1 MNAVGQPISRID
13 GRLKVTGSAR
23 YTADIPL
30 EAIVHAAIVYSTIA
44 NGRIVSI
51 DTAAAENAP
60 GVLAVLTHKNMPR
73 MNQQSWSHL
82 RPQGQTYLPLQD
94 DQIHYAGQP
103 VALVVAATL
112 DQATYAGTL
121 IKVAYEAHPP
131 VVFDLRTASEDAVEP
146 SQRMWPLSSSVG
158 DADKAIAGAAVKIE
172 QTYTMSDRHH
182 NPMEPHVTL
191 AVWDGDDSLTLYDS
205 TQMVV
210 GTKKLV
216 SLVLGIPEEKINVV
230 CEFLGGGFGGKSWS
244 WPHTL
249 LAALAAKVVNR
260 PVRLQLSRA
269 QMYSMVGHQAGTVQ
283 TIALG
288 ANSDGNL
295 SGIRHDSIN
304 PTSVFDDYVEY
315 AAMASRH
322 LWRASG
328 GIATSHRVVHV
339 NRNSPVVLRAPME
352 AQGHFALE
360 CAMDELAYAT
370 GIDPVELRLR
380 NDTDTDPYSG
390 RPFSTRALRE
400 CLTKGAARFGW
411 DRRTPEP
418 RSMRDGRYLIG
429 QGMAAAIYTHWRW
442 PGKARVTINGD
453 GSALVEAAAHDIGT
467 GTYTVMAQVAA
478 DVLGLAPDKV
488 TVRLGDTRLPE
499 SHPAIGSA
507 TVSNAT
513 AAVMLAA
520 RAAREKAI
528 ALTLTDRDAP
538 FAGAAPDDVIVAD
551 GRLALAKTNLNVT
564 YAELLARNGL
574 SSLVGEGDYA
584 PVEEVNGPK
593 AIFSFS
599 AVFAEVRVDADLGLV
614 RLNRF
619 VGAYDAGR
627 IINPKTARSQAIG
640 GIIWGVGQALL
651 EQSETDP
658 ASGQFINRNYSGYL
672 VPTNADIPELDVLF
686 VGGFDEE
693 ASPLGHQGPWR
704 VDGGIGSAGDC
715 QRSVSRD
722 RQAHTRP
729 ADHNRKAVLT
739 RNCDGRFNSYRRH
752 CNAVSPVLRRRSTAC
767 TIKKRS

>member
-1 MNAVGQPISRID
+1 MNAVGQPISRVD
-13 GRLKVTGSAR
+13 GRLKVAGGAR

-30 EAIVHAAIVYSTIA
+30 AGAAHASIVYSTIA
-44 NGRIVSI
+44 NGRTVAI
-51 DTAAAENAP
+51 DTAAAEKAP
-60 GVLAVLTHKNMPR
+60 GVLVVLTHENMPR
-73 MNQQSWSHL
+73 MNPVPWSHL

-94 DQIHYAGQP
+94 DRIHYAGQP
-103 VALVVAATL
+103 MALVVAATL

-121 IKVAYEAHPP
+121 IKASYETHSPT
-131 VVFDLRTASEDAVEP
+131 VFDLRTAKEDAIEP
-146 SQRMWPLSSSVG
+146 PQRMWPLSSLVG
-158 DADKAIAGAAVKIE
+158 DADKAIADAAVKIE
-172 QTYTMSDRHH
+172 RTYTMPDRHH
-182 NPMEPHVTL
+182 NQMEPHATL
-191 AVWDGDDSLTLYDS
+191 AVWDDDGTLTLYDS

-210 GTKKLV
+210 GTRRLA
-216 SLVLGIPEEKINVV
+216 SLVLGVPEEKINVV

-260 PVRLQLSRA
+260 PVRLQLTRA
-269 QMYSMVGHQAGTVQ
+269 QMYSMVGHQAATVQ

-288 ANSDGNL
+288 ADRDGRL
-295 SGIRHDSIN
+295 SGIRHDSVN

-315 AAMASRH
+315 AALASRH

-328 GIATSHRVVHV
+328 GIATSHKVVHV

-370 GIDPVELRLR
+370 GVDPVELRLR

-429 QGMAAAIYTHWRW
+429 QGVAAAIFTHWRW
-442 PGKARVTINGD
+442 PGKARVTLNGD

-467 GTYTVMAQVAA
+467 GTYTVMTQVAA
-478 DVLGLAPDKV
+478 DALGMAPDKV

-499 SHPAIGSA
+499 SHPAIGSSTA
-507 TVSNAT
+507 ANAT
-513 AAVMLAA
+513 AAVLLAA
-520 RAAREKAI
+520 GAAREKAVEL
-528 ALTLTDRDAP
+528 ALTGRDAP
-538 FAGAAPDDVIVAD
+538 FAGAVPEDVMVAD
-551 GRLALAKTNLNVT
+551 GRLTLAKTNMNIT
-564 YAELLARNGL
+564 YAELLARNDL
-574 SSLVGEGDYA
+574 SSLAGEGSYD

-599 AVFAEVRVDADLGLV
+599 AVFAEVRVDPDLGLV

-658 ASGQFINRNYSGYL
+658 ASGQFTNRNYSGYL
-672 VPTNADIPELDVLF
+672 VPSNADIPELDVLF
-686 VGGFDEE
+686 VGDFDEE
-693 ASPLGHQGPWR
+693 ASPLGAKGLGELTA
-704 VDGGIGSAGDC
+704 V
-715 QRSVSRD
+715 SV
-722 RQAHTRP
+722 AP
-729 ADHNRKAVLT
+729 AIA
-739 RNCDGRFNSYRRH
+739 
-752 CNAVSPVLRRRSTAC
+752 NAVYHATGKRIRDLPVALE
-767 TIKKRS
+767 KLL

>member
-1 MNAVGQPISRID
+1 MNAVGQPISRVD
-13 GRLKVTGSAR
+13 GRLKVAGGAR

-30 EAIVHAAIVYSTIA
+30 EGAAHAAIVYSTIA
-44 NGRIVSI
+44 NGRTVSI
-51 DTAAAENAP
+51 DTAAAEKAP
-60 GVLAVLTHKNMPR
+60 GLLVVLTHKNMPR
-73 MNQQSWSHL
+73 MNPLPWSHL

-103 VALVVAATL
+103 IALVVAATL
-112 DQATYAGTL
+112 DEAAYAGTL
-121 IKVAYEAHPP
+121 IKASYETHSPA
-131 VVFDLRTASEDAVEP
+131 VFDLRTAKDDAVEP
-146 SQRMWPLSSSVG
+146 PQRMWPLSSLIG
-158 DADKAIAGAAVKIE
+158 DADKAISDAAVKVE
-172 QTYTMSDRHH
+172 RTYTMPDRHH
-182 NPMEPHVTL
+182 NPMEPHATL
-191 AVWDGDDSLTLYDS
+191 AVWDHSGTLTLYDS

-210 GTKKLV
+210 GTRKLT
-216 SLVLGIPEEKINVV
+216 SLVLGVPEQKINVV

-260 PVRLQLSRA
+260 PVRLQLTRA

-288 ANSDGNL
+288 ADRDGRL

-315 AAMASRH
+315 AALASRH

-328 GIATSHRVVHV
+328 GISTSHRVVHV

-360 CAMDELAYAT
+360 SAMDELAYTT
-370 GIDPVELRLR
+370 GVDPVELRLR

-411 DRRTPEP
+411 DKRTPEP

-429 QGMAAAIYTHWRW
+429 QGVAAAIFTHWRW
-442 PGKARVTINGD
+442 PGKARVTLSGD
-453 GSALVEAAAHDIGT
+453 GSALVEAAAHEIGT
-467 GTYTVMAQVAA
+467 GTYTVMTQVAA
-478 DVLGLAPDKV
+478 DALGMAPDRV
-488 TVRLGDTRLPE
+488 IVRLGDTRLPE
-499 SHPAIGSA
+499 SHPAIGSS
-507 TVSNAT
+507 TVANAT
-513 AAVMLAA
+513 AAVLLAA
-520 RAAREKAI
+520 RAARDKAVEL
-528 ALTLTDRDAP
+528 ALTGRDAA
-538 FAGAAPDDVIVAD
+538 FAGAAPADVVVAD
-551 GRLALAKTNLNVT
+551 GRLALAKTNLSIT
-564 YAELLARNGL
+564 YAELLERNGL
-574 SSLVGEGDYA
+574 SSLVGDGDYA
-584 PVEEVNGPK
+584 PVEEVNGPR

-599 AVFAEVRVDADLGLV
+599 AVFAEVSVDPDLGLV
-614 RLNRF
+614 RLNHF

-658 ASGQFINRNYSGYL
+658 ASGQFTNRNYSGYL

-693 ASPLGHQGPWR
+693 ASPLGAKGLGELTA
-704 VDGGIGSAGDC
+704 V
-715 QRSVSRD
+715 SV
-722 RQAHTRP
+722 AP
-729 ADHNRKAVLT
+729 AIT
-739 RNCDGRFNSYRRH
+739 
-752 CNAVSPVLRRRSTAC
+752 NAVYHATG
-767 TIKKRS
+767 KRIRDLPITLEKLL

>member
-1 MNAVGQPISRID
+1 MNAVGQPIPRID
-13 GRLKVTGSAR
+13 GRLKVTGNAR
-23 YTADIPL
+23 YTADIPV
-30 EAIVHAAIVYSTIA
+30 ETIVQAAIVYSTIA
-44 NGRIVSI
+44 NGRTVSI

-60 GVLAVLTHKNMPR
+60 GVLAVLTQKNMPR
-73 MNQQSWSHL
+73 MKALPWSHL

-121 IKVAYEAHPP
+121 IEIAYESCPP
-131 VVFDLRTASEDAVEP
+131 VVFDLRTAKDDAIEP
-146 SQRMWPLSSSVG
+146 PQRMWPLSSSVG

-172 QTYTMSDRHH
+172 RTYTMSDRHH
-182 NPMEPHVTL
+182 NQMEPHVTL
-191 AVWDGDDSLTLYDS
+191 AVWDDDGSLTLYDS

-216 SLVLGIPEEKINVV
+216 SLVLGISEEKINVV

-283 TIALG
+283 TVALG
-288 ANSDGNL
+288 ANSDGKL

-322 LWRASG
+322 LWHAGG
-328 GIATSHRVVHV
+328 GIATSHKVVHV

-370 GIDPVELRLR
+370 GVDPVELRLR

-390 RPFSTRALRE
+390 RPFSTRALGE

-411 DRRTPEP
+411 DGRIPEP

-429 QGMAAAIYTHWRW
+429 QGVAAAIYTHWRW
-442 PGKARVTINGD
+442 PGKARVTITGG

-478 DVLGLAPDKV
+478 DVLGLAPDKL

-507 TVSNAT
+507 TTANAT

-520 RAAREKAI
+520 QAACQKAVEL
-528 ALTLTDRDAP
+528 ALTGREAP
-538 FAGAAPDDVIVAD
+538 FAGAAPDDVVVAA
-551 GRLALAKTNLNVT
+551 GGLMLAKMNLNVS

-599 AVFAEVRVDADLGLV
+599 AVFAEVRVDPELGLV
-614 RLNRF
+614 RLNR
-619 VGAYDAGR
+619 VIGAYDAGR

-640 GIIWGVGQALL
+640 GIIWGAGQALL

-672 VPTNADIPELDVLF
+672 VPTNADIPDLDVLF

-693 ASPLGHQGPWR
+693 ASPLGTKGLGELTA
-704 VDGGIGSAGDC
+704 V
-715 QRSVSRD
+715 SV
-722 RQAHTRP
+722 AP
-729 ADHNRKAVLT
+729 AIA
-739 RNCDGRFNSYRRH
+739 
-752 CNAVSPVLRRRSTAC
+752 NAVYHATG
-767 TIKKRS
+767 KRIRDLPITVEKLL

>member
-13 GRLKVTGSAR
+13 GRLKVTGGAR
-23 YTADIPL
+23 YTADIPV
-30 EAIVHAAIVYSTIA
+30 EAIVHGAIVYSTIA
-44 NGRIVSI
+44 NGRTVSI

-60 GVLAVLTHKNMPR
+60 GVLDVLTHKNMPR

-82 RPQGQTYLPLQD
+82 HPQGQTYLPLQD
-94 DQIHYAGQP
+94 DRIHYAGQP
-103 VALVVAATL
+103 LALVIAATL
-112 DQATYAGTL
+112 DQANYAGTL
-121 IKVAYEAHPP
+121 IKVAYEARPP
-131 VVFDLRTASEDAVEP
+131 VVFDLRTAKEDAVEP
-146 SQRMWPLSSSVG
+146 PQRMWPLSSSVG
-158 DADKAIAGAAVKIE
+158 DADKAIAGAAVKIQ

-191 AVWDGDDSLTLYDS
+191 AVWDGTGSLTLYDS

-210 GTKKLV
+210 GTRKLV

-288 ANSDGNL
+288 ANGDGTL

-370 GIDPVELRLR
+370 GVDPVALRLR
-380 NDTDTDPYSG
+380 NDTDIDPYSG

-411 DRRTPEP
+411 DRRSPEP

-442 PGKARVTINGD
+442 PGKARVTINGG
-453 GSALVEAAAHDIGT
+453 GSVLVEAAAHDIGT

-528 ALTLTDRDAP
+528 ALTLTGRDAP

-574 SSLVGEGDYA
+574 SSLVGKGDYA
-584 PVEEVNGPK
+584 PVEEANGPK

-599 AVFAEVRVDADLGLV
+599 AVFAEVRVDAELGL
-614 RLNRF
+614 R
-619 VGAYDAGR
+619 A
-627 IINPKTARSQAIG
+627 PK
-640 GIIWGVGQALL
+640 
-651 EQSETDP
+651 P
-658 ASGQFINRNYSGYL
+658 
-672 VPTNADIPELDVLF
+672 
-686 VGGFDEE
+686 
-693 ASPLGHQGPWR
+693 
-704 VDGGIGSAGDC
+704 
-715 QRSVSRD
+715 
-722 RQAHTRP
+722 
-729 ADHNRKAVLT
+729 
-739 RNCDGRFNSYRRH
+739 
-752 CNAVSPVLRRRSTAC
+752 LRRR
-767 TIKKRS
+767 I

>member
-1 MNAVGQPISRID
+1 MSTVGQPLSRLD
-13 GRLKVTGSAR
+13 GRLKVTGGAR
-23 YTADIPL
+23 YTADVPAN
-30 EAIVHAAIVYSTIA
+30 AIVHAAIVYSTIA
-44 NGRIVSI
+44 NGRVVSI
-51 DTAAAENAP
+51 DTTIAENAP
-60 GVLAVLTHKNMPR
+60 GVLVVLTHRNMPR
-73 MNQQSWSHL
+73 MQALPWSHL

-94 DQIHYAGQP
+94 DQVHYAGQP
-103 VALVVAATL
+103 MALVVATTL

-121 IKVAYEAHPP
+121 IKVVYETNIP
-131 VVFDLRTASEDAVEP
+131 VTFDLRTAKKDAVEP
-146 SQRMWPLSSSVG
+146 SQRMWPLSSSIG
-158 DADKAIAGAAVKIE
+158 DADKAIADAAVKIK
-172 QTYTMSDRHH
+172 QTYTMPDRHH
-182 NPMEPHVTL
+182 NQMEPHVTL
-191 AVWDGDDSLTLYDS
+191 AVWDDDGKLTLYDS

-210 GTKKLV
+210 GTMKLA
-216 SLVLGIPEEKINVV
+216 SAVLGVPEEKINVV

-249 LAALAAKVVNR
+249 LVALAAKVVNR

-269 QMYSMVGHQAGTVQ
+269 QMYSMVGHQAATVQ

-288 ANSDGNL
+288 ADHDGKL
-295 SGIRHDSIN
+295 TGIRHDSVN
-304 PTSVFDDYVEY
+304 PTSIFDDYVEY

-328 GIATSHRVVHV
+328 GISTSHKVVRV

-380 NDTDTDPYSG
+380 NDTDSDPYSG
-390 RPFSTRALRE
+390 RPFSTRDLRE

-418 RSMRDGRYLIG
+418 RSMRDGRFLIG
-429 QGMAAAIYTHWRW
+429 QGVAAAIYTHWRW
-442 PGKARVTINGD
+442 PGKARVTLNAD
-453 GSALVEAAAHDIGT
+453 GSTLVEAAAHDIGT
-467 GTYTVMAQVAA
+467 GTYTIMAQVAA
-478 DVLGLAPDKV
+478 DVLGLAPDRV

-499 SHPAIGSA
+499 SHPARGSA
-507 TVSNAT
+507 TPANAT

-520 RAAREKAI
+520 QAARAKAI
-528 ALTLTDRDAP
+528 ELALTGRDAP
-538 FAGAAPDDVIVAD
+538 FAGAAAKDLIVAE
-551 GRLALAKTNLNVT
+551 GGLALARRNLNIT
-564 YAELLARNGL
+564 YAELLTRNGL
-574 SSLVGEGDYA
+574 SSLVGDGDYD

-599 AVFAEVRVDADLGLV
+599 AVFAEVRVDPDLGLV

-619 VGAYDAGR
+619 LGVYDAGR

-640 GIIWGVGQALL
+640 GIIWGTGQALL

-686 VGGFDEE
+686 VGDFDEE
-693 ASPLGHQGPWR
+693 ASPLGAKGLGELTA
-704 VDGGIGSAGDC
+704 V
-715 QRSVSRD
+715 SV
-722 RQAHTRP
+722 AP
-729 ADHNRKAVLT
+729 AIT
-739 RNCDGRFNSYRRH
+739 
-752 CNAVSPVLRRRSTAC
+752 NAVYHATGKRVRDLPITIEKVL
-767 TIKKRS
+767 

>member
-1 MNAVGQPISRID
+1 MTAIGQPISRVD
-13 GRLKVTGSAR
+13 GRLKVTGAAR

-30 EAIVHAAIVYSTIA
+30 AGVAHAAIVHSTIA
-44 NGRIVSI
+44 NGRTLAI
-51 DTAAAENAP
+51 DTSAAEKAP
-60 GVLAVLTHKNMPR
+60 GVLVVLTHHNMPR
-73 MNQQSWSHL
+73 MNPVPWSHL

-94 DQIHYAGQP
+94 DKIHYAGQP
-103 VALVVAATL
+103 VAMVVAETL
-112 DQATYAGTL
+112 DQAAYAGRL
-121 IKVAYEAHPP
+121 IEVEYEVDSP
-131 VVFDLRTASEDAVEP
+131 VVFRPPMAQEAVEP
-146 SQRMWPLSSSVG
+146 PQRMWPLSSVAG
-158 DADKAIAGAAVKIE
+158 DAGKAIADAAVRIE
-172 QTYTMSDRHH
+172 GLYTMPDRHH
-182 NPMEPHVTL
+182 NPMEPHATL
-191 AVWDGDDSLTLYDS
+191 AVWDDDGTLTLYDS

-210 GTKKLV
+210 GTRKLA
-216 SLVLGIPEEKINVV
+216 SLVLDVPEEKIIVV

-260 PVRLQLSRA
+260 PVRVELTRA
-269 QMYSMVGHQAGTVQ
+269 QMYSMAGHQAATVQ

-288 ANSDGNL
+288 ADREGKL
-295 SGIRHDSIN
+295 AGIRHDSVN
-304 PTSVFDDYVEY
+304 PTSLFDDYVEY

-328 GIATSHRVVHV
+328 GISTSHRVVHV

-360 CAMDELAYAT
+360 SAMDELAYAT

-411 DRRTPEP
+411 DKRTPEP

-429 QGMAAAIYTHWRW
+429 QGVAAAIFTHWRW
-442 PGKARVTINGD
+442 PGKARVTLNGG
-453 GSALVEAAAHDIGT
+453 GSALVDAAAHDIGT

-478 DVLGLAPDKV
+478 DALGLTPDRV
-488 TVRLGDTRLPE
+488 AVRLGDTRLPE
-499 SHPAIGSA
+499 SHPAIGSSTMA
-507 TVSNAT
+507 NAT

-520 RAAREKAI
+520 QAARAKAVEL
-528 ALTLTDRDAP
+528 ALTGRDAP
-538 FAGAAPDDVIVAD
+538 FAGAAADDVIVAE
-551 GRLALAKTNLNVT
+551 GSLSLRRKNLDIT

-574 SSLVGEGDYA
+574 SSLAGEGDYD

-599 AVFAEVRVDADLGLV
+599 AVFAEVRVDPDLGLV

-658 ASGQFINRNYSGYL
+658 VMGRFLNRNYSGYL
-672 VPTNADIPELDVLF
+672 VPTNADIPELDILF
-686 VGGFDEE
+686 VGEFDEE
-693 ASPLGHQGPWR
+693 ASPLGAKGLGELTA
-704 VDGGIGSAGDC
+704 V
-715 QRSVSRD
+715 SV
-722 RQAHTRP
+722 AP
-729 ADHNRKAVLT
+729 AIA
-739 RNCDGRFNSYRRH
+739 
-752 CNAVSPVLRRRSTAC
+752 NAVYHATGKRVRDLPITVEKVL
-767 TIKKRS
+767 

>member
-1 MNAVGQPISRID
+1 
-13 GRLKVTGSAR
+13 
-23 YTADIPL
+23 
-30 EAIVHAAIVYSTIA
+30 
-44 NGRIVSI
+44 
-51 DTAAAENAP
+51 
-60 GVLAVLTHKNMPR
+60 
-73 MNQQSWSHL
+73 
-82 RPQGQTYLPLQD
+82 
-94 DQIHYAGQP
+94 
-103 VALVVAATL
+103 
-112 DQATYAGTL
+112 
-121 IKVAYEAHPP
+121 
-131 VVFDLRTASEDAVEP
+131 
-146 SQRMWPLSSSVG
+146 
-158 DADKAIAGAAVKIE
+158 
-172 QTYTMSDRHH
+172 
-182 NPMEPHVTL
+182 
-191 AVWDGDDSLTLYDS
+191 
-205 TQMVV
+205 
-210 GTKKLV
+210 
-216 SLVLGIPEEKINVV
+216 
-230 CEFLGGGFGGKSWS
+230 
-244 WPHTL
+244 
-249 LAALAAKVVNR
+249 
-260 PVRLQLSRA
+260 
-269 QMYSMVGHQAGTVQ
+269 MYSMVGHQAGTVQ

-288 ANSDGNL
+288 ANSDGIL
-295 SGIRHDSIN
+295 SGICHDSIN

-328 GIATSHRVVHV
+328 GIATSHRVIHV

-370 GIDPVELRLR
+370 GVDPVELRLR

-411 DRRTPEP
+411 DRRSPEP

-442 PGKARVTINGD
+442 PGKARVTINRG
-453 GSALVEAAAHDIGT
+453 GSVLVEAAAHDIGT

-551 GRLALAKTNLNVT
+551 GGLALAKTNLNVT

-693 ASPLGHQGPWR
+693 ASPLGTKGLGELTA
-704 VDGGIGSAGDC
+704 V
-715 QRSVSRD
+715 SV
-722 RQAHTRP
+722 AP
-729 ADHNRKAVLT
+729 AIA
-739 RNCDGRFNSYRRH
+739 
-752 CNAVSPVLRRRSTAC
+752 NAVYHATGKRIRDLPVTVEKLL
-767 TIKKRS
+767 